1 MSPGHAHSSKRTRI
15 VILVAVVVAALVTGL
30 ALLPDTFS
38 ADADASAS
46 VTKVSTSSTARG
58 DVGRNLPVT
67 KPKISCT
74 ELLQKD
80 FGALDDAATS
90 VASASVVAKGDA
102 NAYEYCDVKGTVAPQ
117 IQFELRLP
125 TKTYRQRYLQEG
137 CGGYCGMV
145 GVSAQPAASTGCAPV
160 TDGSFALGQDDQGH
174 VSTSGTSGGS
184 AEVWATNPQL
194 KVDFGYRSE
203 HAFATAAKAITKA
216 FYGAEPTYSYY
227 DGCSDGGRET
237 LMEVQRYPGDFSAAL
252 VGAPAFNQTALNA
265 MQEAYLSTI
274 DFRADGSTILPAS
287 KLGTLHKAVLAKCA
301 DPKLNNHLIQD
312 PATCAFDPA
321 SLKCADNKDSSSCL
335 TSEQVDVVR
344 KAYAGA
350 TAPDGTHLYTGGQ
363 PYGSETA
370 WEGLFIPKAGQGQS
384 SVQLYGIGLGFLRW
398 VGKWEADPTLKLDAS
413 LFTVDTF
420 KAYQREVSG
429 IYDATDPD
437 LTKFHEAGGKLI
449 QWHGLTDPNIP
460 PTGTRAY
467 RQAVIDT
474 MGQDKADDFYR
485 LYLFPGVNHCGGGDG
500 PDSFDLLSKL
510 ISWRETGRT
519 PGAVIA
525 SRTSGGN
532 QPGGPAG
539 GQLGGGDTKASA
551 SAGSTEPTV
560 AYTRPVHPYPQ
571 LVAYDGSGDKKDAAN
586 YRAYMPDKLPDD
598 HFKWAGSFSSG
609 YQEWCETKDGKSM
622 SCSRHEP

>member
-1 MSPGHAHSSKRTRI
+1 M
-15 VILVAVVVAALVTGL
+15 AVVVAALVGGL
-30 ALLPDTFS
+30 ALLPATFS
-38 ADADASAS
+38 ADADADAS
-46 VTKVSTSSTARG
+46 VTKVS
-58 DVGRNLPVT
+58 VGGAIGKNLPVT
-67 KPKISCT
+67 QPKISCAD
-74 ELLQKD
+74 LLQKD
-80 FGALDDAATS
+80 FGTLDDAATS
-90 VASASVVAKGDA
+90 VTSASVVAKGDA
-102 NAYEYCDVKGTVAPQ
+102 NAYEYCDVKGAIAPQ

-125 TKTYRQRYLQEG
+125 TQTYRQRYLQEG

-145 GVSAQPAASTGCAPV
+145 GVGQPAASTGCAPV
-160 TDGSFALGQDDQGH
+160 TDGSFALGQDNQGH
-174 VSTSGTSGGS
+174 VSTSGMSGGG

-227 DGCSDGGRET
+227 DGCSAGGRET
-237 LMEVQRYPGDFSAAL
+237 LMEVQRYPRDFSAAL

-287 KLGTLHKAVLAKCA
+287 KLSMLHKAVLAKCA
-301 DPKLNNHLIQD
+301 DPRLNNDLIQD

-321 SLKCADNKDSSSCL
+321 GLKCADNRDSSSCL
-335 TSEQVDVVR
+335 TAEQVDVVR
-344 KAYAGA
+344 KAYAGV
-350 TAPDGTHLYTGGQ
+350 TARDGTHLYTGGQ

-370 WEGLFIPKAGQGQS
+370 WEGLFVPKAGQGQS

-398 VGKWEADPTLKLDAS
+398 VGTWEADPTLKLDPS

-437 LTKFHEAGGKLI
+437 LTKFHEAGGRLI

-474 MGQDKADDFYR
+474 MGQDEVDDFYR

-500 PDSFDLLSKL
+500 PDSFDLLSEL
-510 ISWRETGRT
+510 IDWRETGKT

-525 SRTSGGN
+525 SKTSGGSG
-532 QPGGPAG
+532 PGGPAG
-539 GQLGGGDTKASA
+539 GQLGGGAKASA
-551 SAGSTEPTV
+551 SASGSAPTV
-560 AYTRPVHPYPQ
+560 EYTRPVYPYPR
-571 LVAYDGSGDKKDAAN
+571 LVAYDGSGDKNDAAN
-586 YRAYMPDKLPDD
+586 YRAYTPDRLPDD
-598 HFKWAGSFSSG
+598 HYKWAGTFTSG
-609 YQEWCETKDGKSM
+609 YQEWCETKDGRSM
-622 SCSRHEP
+622 NCSRHRP